1 MADEKKGITVK
12 IDADLHAEVKQYI
25 EQHGMTMADFI
36 TLAVDNELH
45 PKMQQKEEKNMGN
58 MRTLAFQVPEEL
70 FQRIKGYLQRNNMTQ
85 RQFILGLIET
95 ELEREQA
102 QHNGVTEEQDTA
114 EAEETD
120 MEKGIGD
127 EPQYSDDTVS
137 EDAEISD
144 GEVDADGE
152 EADEEETEDEEES
165 EGFGMSMGGM

>member
-1 MADEKKGITVK
+1 MNTVADEKKGITVK

-85 RQFILGLIET
+85 RQFVLGLIET

-102 QHNGVTEEQDTA
+102 QIDGVTEDQQAGETEGLDTEEGINGDPEVA
-114 EAEETD
+114 EGGDGDGTGEDEAE
-120 MEKGIGD
+120 D
-127 EPQYSDDTVS
+127 ED
-137 EDAEISD
+137 
-144 GEVDADGE
+144 
-152 EADEEETEDEEES
+152 ETEDET

>member
-85 RQFILGLIET
+85 RQFVLGLIET

-102 QHNGVTEEQDTA
+102 QIDGVTEDQQTGETEGLDTEEGLNGDPEVTEGGDGDGTGED
-114 EAEETD
+114 EAED
-120 MEKGIGD
+120 
-127 EPQYSDDTVS
+127 
-137 EDAEISD
+137 
-144 GEVDADGE
+144 
-152 EADEEETEDEEES
+152 EDET